1 MPHRARSLPLSV
13 ALAAGFC
20 CMFAGAPAQAT
31 EGGLGR
37 PITGLQAT
45 SYAGVVPPTPGF
57 NLAIQY
63 AYYSGQ
69 IGGQRETPIGRS
81 TAIGLDA
88 QFSLLNFTGIYVWP
102 TGEGRWN
109 YASAV
114 AVPFAK
120 VDVEA
125 DVRIGRFGLST
136 SDSDSGLF
144 DMTVVPVIASRHF
157 SQTKHMSLA
166 LYIYAPTGKYDPD
179 RLANVSLNN
188 WTYSPTVSYTQLGQ
202 AGTLEFTTV
211 AALDLYTENNATDY
225 QNGAV
230 FRLDTLLIK
239 RMKSGWGFGG
249 AGGWIQ
255 QLEDDTGP
263 TADRL
268 DGFKGHALALG
279 PIATYKTGKV
289 EFSARW
295 LYEFDVK
302 NRLEGN
308 PVLLT
313 GTITF

>member
-1 MPHRARSLPLSV
+1 MPSTARCLPLSV
-13 ALAAGFC
+13 ALAL
-20 CMFAGAPAQAT
+20 AGACVPAHAT

-37 PITGLQAT
+37 PITGLQGT

-63 AYYSGQ
+63 VYYSGQ
-69 IGGQRETPIGRS
+69 IGAQRETPIGIG

-88 QFSLLNFTGIYVWP
+88 QFELLNFTGIYVWP

-109 YASAV
+109 YATAV

-120 VDVEA
+120 VDVQA
-125 DVRIGRFGLST
+125 DLRLGRLGLST
-136 SDSDSGLF
+136 SDEETGLF

-157 SQTKHMSLA
+157 SQTRHMSLA
-166 LYIYAPTGKYDPD
+166 LYIYAPTGQYDPEQ
-179 RLANVSLNN
+179 LANVSLNN
-188 WTYSPTVSYTQLGQ
+188 WTYSPTLAYTQLGQ
-202 AGTLEFTTV
+202 GGTLEFTTV
-211 AALDLYTENNATDY
+211 AAVDFYTENDATDY

-230 FRLDTLLIK
+230 FRADALLIK
-239 RMKSGWGFGG
+239 RTPKGWGFG
-249 AGGWIQ
+249 AAAGWIE

-268 DGFKGHALALG
+268 NGFRGQSLALG
-279 PIATYKTGKV
+279 PIVTYKTGKA

-295 LYEFDVK
+295 LYEFDVE